1 VRASFISFREDRWL
15 SISISIGPGYFT
27 SFWHKG
33 KRPKG
38 EKSRLLNEEK
48 NACKESSRSPRS
60 ALVTAH
66 RVCVSVAILGV
77 AILLFILS
85 FTIIRF
91 LPVGHR

>member
-1 VRASFISFREDRWL
+1 M
-15 SISISIGPGYFT
+15 
-27 SFWHKG
+27 
-33 KRPKG
+33 
-38 EKSRLLNEEK
+38 LNEEK
-48 NACKESSRSPRS
+48 NASKESSQSPRS